1 MCYLCIELNLLD
13 IGKMFYVM
21 EWDYGNK
28 LDSICNIINVQDIK
42 QEILSKLKDDLIFCD
57 NLKLI

>member
-21 EWDYGNK
+21 EWDYGNR
-28 LDSICNIINVQDIK
+28 LESIK
-42 QEILSKLKDDLIFCD
+42 IL
-57 NLKLI
+57 